1 MLLHTPIF
9 TPRLSMTLSIFKS
22 IKYRL
27 LLISLLP
34 TLIISAFLIQLFNQE
49 NSRVHNANFSLE
61 AVTLFNSLD
70 DVAHNFAVERGLT
83 AGFIASKGASG
94 KGTLLAQRK
103 KSDDAEQTLRS
114 FNAEFLNQDMVN
126 LVLSDIIKQ
135 LNNKNNIRSQ
145 VDSLSMTNSPFV
157 YYSTLNQLALDSI
170 SVIIGSIDAQ
180 DLRNEMLG
188 LSALLQAKEEAGKT
202 RGVLNGAFAGKKSSL
217 DKYADINNYLSTESL
232 AIRKANSVLSSR
244 FIELLTSVT
253 HSNTWQQVS
262 DIQQSYLSQK
272 QNLDSLHGPNA
283 SKWFTLATQRIGLI
297 KGITDNISQELN
309 TIANENMGQAKL
321 NRTIYI
327 AIALLLI
334 LPIALISF
342 ATARS
347 ISQRMASFS
356 RRINEISATKNL
368 TLMLED
374 NNENEFDHIAKD
386 INSLIESISFPLRTA
401 HTVASKTQSELNLL
415 SQHLQKATQ
424 SSQDTLTHCDSIA
437 TAMTEMAQTSAE
449 IASVTNNAHETTTE
463 ATNNATECKNHTIN
477 TADIV
482 NDLHRSII
490 NTHEHVEHLGQQTL
504 NVSEILDTITAV
516 SEQTN
521 LLALNAAIEAA
532 RAGEQGRGFAVV
544 ADEVRKLAQRSQEA
558 TNDIRQL
565 LDTIGHSAKH
575 SFSSMEESKTLSA
588 KTQDSVNASTTLIDS
603 LHSAVSEIDNF
614 NTSISAATLEQ
625 SETANAVNT
634 DINDLVS
641 LANGTNELIHH
652 FETEVQHIVQ
662 TMAELTSQ
670 INTIKV

>member
-1 MLLHTPIF
+1 
-9 TPRLSMTLSIFKS
+9 MTTI
-22 IKYRL
+22 
-27 LLISLLP
+27 
-34 TLIISAFLIQLFNQE
+34 
-49 NSRVHNANFSLE
+49 
-61 AVTLFNSLD
+61 
-70 DVAHNFAVERGLT
+70 LT
-83 AGFIASKGASG
+83 QG
-94 KGTLLAQRK
+94 
-103 KSDDAEQTLRS
+103 
-114 FNAEFLNQDMVN
+114 
-126 LVLSDIIKQ
+126 
-135 LNNKNNIRSQ
+135 
-145 VDSLSMTNSPFV
+145 
-157 YYSTLNQLALDSI
+157 
-170 SVIIGSIDAQ
+170 
-180 DLRNEMLG
+180 
-188 LSALLQAKEEAGKT
+188 
-202 RGVLNGAFAGKKSSL
+202 
-217 DKYADINNYLSTESL
+217 
-232 AIRKANSVLSSR
+232 
-244 FIELLTSVT
+244 
-253 HSNTWQQVS
+253 
-262 DIQQSYLSQK
+262 
-272 QNLDSLHGPNA
+272 
-283 SKWFTLATQRIGLI
+283 ATQRIGLI

-309 TIANENMGQAKL
+309 TTANENMGQAKL

-386 INSLIESISFPLRTA
+386 INSLIESISLPLRTA

-521 LLALNAAIEAA
+521 LLALNAAIESA

>member
-1 MLLHTPIF
+1 M
-9 TPRLSMTLSIFKS
+9 
-22 IKYRL
+22 
-27 LLISLLP
+27 
-34 TLIISAFLIQLFNQE
+34 
-49 NSRVHNANFSLE
+49 
-61 AVTLFNSLD
+61 
-70 DVAHNFAVERGLT
+70 
-83 AGFIASKGASG
+83 
-94 KGTLLAQRK
+94 
-103 KSDDAEQTLRS
+103 
-114 FNAEFLNQDMVN
+114 
-126 LVLSDIIKQ
+126 
-135 LNNKNNIRSQ
+135 
-145 VDSLSMTNSPFV
+145 
-157 YYSTLNQLALDSI
+157 
-170 SVIIGSIDAQ
+170 
-180 DLRNEMLG
+180 
-188 LSALLQAKEEAGKT
+188 
-202 RGVLNGAFAGKKSSL
+202 
-217 DKYADINNYLSTESL
+217 
-232 AIRKANSVLSSR
+232 
-244 FIELLTSVT
+244 
-253 HSNTWQQVS
+253 S

-272 QNLDSLHGPNA
+272 QNLDSLHDPNA
-283 SKWFTLATQRIGLI
+283 SEWFTLATQRIGLI

-309 TIANENMGQAKL
+309 TIANENMSQAKL

-347 ISQRMASFS
+347 ISQRMTSFS

-386 INSLIESISFPLRTA
+386 INSLIESISLPLRTA
-401 HTVASKTQSELNLL
+401 HTVASKTQRELNLL

-532 RAGEQGRGFAVV
+532 RAGEQGRGFAIV

-565 LDTIGHSAKH
+565 LYTIGHSATH

-588 KTQDSVNASTTLIDS
+588 KTQDSVNASMTLIDS
-603 LHSAVSEIDNF
+603 LHSAVSEIDSF

-625 SETANAVNT
+625 SEMANAVNT

-652 FETEVQHIVQ
+652 FENEMMNIEQ
-662 TMAELTSQ
+662 TMSELTIQ